1 MIQINNKQKS
11 RLIISVIIIIICIII
26 YFILKKKEAF
36 LLNKIYTYTI
46 SNGIDTYQT
55 GYIDDDYKF
64 NLIENKKINSS
75 KYIAVSQVFI
85 YSFIF
90 INKPIPINTTTSI
103 TTPPTPTQILNVKRI
118 NFITNDII
126 INKLDNWDKS
136 YLVLSVCCDDN
147 DNLFIL
153 YYKKIIVPVITGN
166 GTQPASSNKIGEIG
180 IYQLKFTD
188 TTNAQ
193 LIQKTPLKIADV
205 ANTFTNQLIQNFHI
219 QLFNSIKYL
228 NIAMSFKDDDNT
240 NIIKQY
246 KITGDVLSTTS
257 LPSVILSKEYTYP
270 SIYIINK
277 YYYYI
282 SYYYAGTFNINKYA
296 IETNSPII
304 SVSTKSPN
312 TTTTNAN
319 TTTTIPQLNQTIQ
332 YTEDSLIYGSG
343 TNRICCLIINNINN
357 DNNNND
363 TIVLQQDTNKYI
375 SLSLLENST
384 TGKALSNS
392 PIGNNIIFSNP
403 YPIQTPSIEIQK
415 QEVKRGYEYQN
426 TMRFNTID
434 NQNSLES
441 LNKRLNNLLTKIHTK
456 NTKYITPDTSNLKFY

>member
-1 MIQINNKQKS
+1 MQ
-11 RLIISVIIIIICIII
+11 
-26 YFILKKKEAF
+26 
-36 LLNKIYTYTI
+36 
-46 SNGIDTYQT
+46 
-55 GYIDDDYKF
+55 
-64 NLIENKKINSS
+64 
-75 KYIAVSQVFI
+75 
-85 YSFIF
+85 
-90 INKPIPINTTTSI
+90 
-103 TTPPTPTQILNVKRI
+103 
-118 NFITNDII
+118 
-126 INKLDNWDKS
+126 
-136 YLVLSVCCDDN
+136 
-147 DNLFIL
+147 
-153 YYKKIIVPVITGN
+153 
-166 GTQPASSNKIGEIG
+166 
-180 IYQLKFTD
+180 
-188 TTNAQ
+188 
-193 LIQKTPLKIADV
+193 LKIADV
-205 ANTFTNQLIQNFHI
+205 TNTFTNQLIQNFHI
-219 QLFNSIKYL
+219 QSFNSIKYL

-246 KITGDVLSTTS
+246 KITGNILSTTS
-257 LPSVILSKEYTYP
+257 LPSVILSKEYTY
-270 SIYIINK
+270 IIIK

-296 IETNSPII
+296 IGTNSPII
-304 SVSTKSPN
+304 SISTKSPNTTTTNAN

-343 TNRICCLIINNINN
+343 TNRICCLIINNNS
-357 DNNNND
+357 DNND

-375 SLSLLENST
+375 SLSLLENSN
-384 TGKALSNS
+384 TGNALSNS

-426 TMRFNTID
+426 SMRFNTID